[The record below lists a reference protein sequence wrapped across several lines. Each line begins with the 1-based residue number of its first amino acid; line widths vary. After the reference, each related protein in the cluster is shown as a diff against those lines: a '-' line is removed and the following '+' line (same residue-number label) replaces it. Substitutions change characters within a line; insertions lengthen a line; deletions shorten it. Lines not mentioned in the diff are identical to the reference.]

1 MYKDKL
7 KNTLIITGFL
17 GLLILL
23 PKRTQAE
30 EKDKPQANLGNIK
43 II

>member
-1 MYKDKL
+1 MDKNKI

-23 PKRTQAE
+23 PKKTQAE
-30 EKDKPQANLGNIK
+30 KKNKPQADLGNIK